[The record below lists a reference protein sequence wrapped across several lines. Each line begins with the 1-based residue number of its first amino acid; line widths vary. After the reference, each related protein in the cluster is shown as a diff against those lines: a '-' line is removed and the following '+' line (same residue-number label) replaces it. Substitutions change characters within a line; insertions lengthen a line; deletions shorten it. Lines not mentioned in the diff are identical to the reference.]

1 MKQIIEKLI
10 EMDGVCRLDVEEKAI
25 DVVIG
30 PYGSDTVLKE
40 LCELAEE
47 YDMKGWTV
55 NIEVA
60 EGPDMEEEARQV
72 LRIVSK
78 QEHNYLLLLTAL
90 L

>member
-55 NIEVA
+55 NVKVA
-60 EGPDMEEEARQV
+60 EGPDMEDVGEATEYVSTEEY
-72 LRIVSK
+72 IF
-78 QEHNYLLLLTAL
+78 LLLLAAL

>member
-40 LCELAEE
+40 LCDLAEE

-55 NIEVA
+55 NVKVA
-60 EGPDMEEEARQV
+60 EGPDMEDVGEAIRY
-72 LRIVSK
+72 ICK
-78 QEHNYLLLLTAL
+78 EDYNCLLLLAAL

>member
-10 EMDGVCRLDVEEKAI
+10 KMDGVCRLDVEEKAI

-55 NIEVA
+55 NLEVA
-60 EGPDMEEEARQV
+60 EGPDLEDERQAI
-72 LRIVSK
+72 RYVST
-78 QEHNYLLLLTAL
+78 EDHNYLLLLAAL